1 MFAFL
6 LSLGTTIGLSAVAML
21 YGRRRPV
28 GASLSWGEA
37 MAAATY
43 VFLILFLIY
52 GVVPHQWLAWA
63 DSELGWRPDKIGIPA
78 GPFGFVLGDTDNTFF
93 SDELNVFFPEG
104 IPLSNGHFV
113 INSQAIRDVIAAGI
127 YIVALGVQI
136 ALWAVWQNRGKA
148 KPKEIETSAFGRP
161 LVKAGSN

>member
-1 MFAFL
+1 VFAFL
-6 LSLGTTIGLSAVAML
+6 LSLGTTIVLSAAAML
-21 YGRRRPV
+21 YGRRRQV
-28 GASLSWGEA
+28 GAPLTWGEA

-43 VFLILFLIY
+43 VFFVIFLIY

-78 GPFGFVLGDTDNTFF
+78 GPFGALFGSTDNTFF
-93 SDELNVFFPEG
+93 ADEPNVFFPEG
-104 IPLSNGHFV
+104 IPLANGHFV
-113 INSQAIRDVIAAGI
+113 INAQAVRDVIAAGI
-127 YIVALGVQI
+127 YIVALGAQI
-136 ALWAVWQNRGKA
+136 ALWAIWQNRGKA

>member
-1 MFAFL
+1 V
-6 LSLGTTIGLSAVAML
+6 IGLTVVAFV
-21 YGRRRPV
+21 YGARRPV
-28 GASLSWGEA
+28 GTALSWGEA
-37 MAAATY
+37 MAAAVY
-43 VFLILFLIY
+43 VFLIIFLIY

-78 GPFGFVLGDTDNTFF
+78 GPLGALFGSTDNTFF

-104 IPLSNGHFV
+104 IPLANGHFV

-136 ALWAVWQNRGKA
+136 ALWAVWQNRGKK
-148 KPKEIETSAFGRP
+148 KPAEIETSAFGRP
-161 LVKAGSN
+161 LVKAGGTS